1 MEDFSMLCL
10 LHHLLA
16 DGAARYLNKEAI
28 VFQGNKVT
36 YAELEKE
43 SNRLAN
49 SLSEISMKRGQ
60 RVVVYMSRGYHCLD
74 RIFLGF

>member
-1 MEDFSMLCL
+1 MLCL

-16 DGAARYLNKEAI
+16 DSAARYPNKEAI

-49 SLSEISMKRGQ
+49 SLSEIGIKRGQ
-60 RVVVYMSRGYHCLD
+60 RVSVYMSRGITAL
-74 RIFLGF
+74 IGVF